1 MDVEVCRLNSFLMI
15 GDNMNQQQPKGKLH
29 LLHLPSD
36 VILGNIL
43 SYVSKQNLAVVG
55 LVCSYFHQLLFSV
68 ESHSLW
74 NAEKSYFHL
83 CIDTHCTSCYSKIKK
98 GSHKGLSDFL
108 RKFPIYRL
116 KFHCFV
122 ADLPDCMLA
131 LSSRKS
137 LKILDL
143 TLTNK
148 TSSPPLEEILK
159 ADKYSPL
166 FAHKDDDCINTINSD
181 LSNEINTQMM
191 ENSLEILDKKII
203 QQKYVFPALK
213 ELRIDSSHMQ
223 HIDLAGRAKLL
234 DILGANLESLTF
246 AGLSPKGTHKPIS
259 SFLHPYYT
267 FIIPLLNPYYTLV
280 VPLLKA

>member
-1 MDVEVCRLNSFLMI
+1 MDVEVCSLNSFLTVD
-15 GDNMNQQQPKGKLH
+15 DNMNQQQPKGKLH
-29 LLHLPSD
+29 LLNLPSD

-74 NAEKSYFHL
+74 NTEKSYFHL

-98 GSHKGLSDFL
+98 GSHTGLSDFL

-148 TSSPPLEEILK
+148 TSSPPLEEMLK
-159 ADKYSPL
+159 ADIYAPL
-166 FAHKDDDCINTINSD
+166 FAHKDNDYINTIKSD
-181 LSNEINTQMM
+181 HNNEINTQIM
-191 ENSLEILDKKII
+191 ENSKETIDSGIS
-203 QQKYVFPALK
+203 QQNHVFPDLK
-213 ELRIDSSHMQ
+213 ELKIDSSHMQ

-246 AGLSPKGTHKPIS
+246 AGLSPKGMSILFT
-259 SFLHPYYT
+259 
-267 FIIPLLNPYYTLV
+267 PLL
-280 VPLLKA
+280 PLH